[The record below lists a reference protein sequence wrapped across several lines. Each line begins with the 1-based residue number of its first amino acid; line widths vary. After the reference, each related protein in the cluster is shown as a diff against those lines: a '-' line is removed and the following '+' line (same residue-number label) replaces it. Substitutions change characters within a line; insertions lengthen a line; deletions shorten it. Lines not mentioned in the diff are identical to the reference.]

1 MIDAFGA
8 ATHSR
13 YLAQKRMNGPL
24 PRTVMRVDGPA
35 ESSLTRARLHSWAWE
50 GGGNQEI
57 KLVVQSECD
66 INLLYEAS
74 FLCTR
79 DTETLS
85 LKLLLHLP

>member
-35 ESSLTRARLHSWAWE
+35 ESSLTRAWE